1 MRAKKMC
8 VDARARA
15 ERGATRCR
23 CSASE
28 RWRVTEIRGMSTPQN
43 PNFFVKKS
51 ENGLRRDDD
60 WLSYSKQT
68 RFWFLLLLQSA
79 GRSTSGAD
87 VGPTCR
93 GSTGAQH
100 LWVEPEHPTRLRRL
114 LPLFATDLLPS
125 AQRTPQSRLERVS
138 FWMCE
143 GMFGACPGRVSTKSG
158 VFPCPLVCSRHLPL
172 SFALVPVATSFRSIA
187 RGKAGI
193 SKSPSPSP
201 AHVRVRGQIF
211 RTRVPR
217 SHPSLIRTPSG
228 VPGRRDGTST
238 GPRGTRGMDGRFRVR
253 PGARRACWPPNSSWR
268 NSLGRSARFFRRV

>member
-1 MRAKKMC
+1 
-8 VDARARA
+8 
-15 ERGATRCR
+15 
-23 CSASE
+23 
-28 RWRVTEIRGMSTPQN
+28 MSTPQN

-68 RFWFLLLLQSA
+68 LFWFLLLLQSA

-114 LPLFATDLLPS
+114 LPFFATDLLPS

-158 VFPCPLVCSRHLPL
+158 VLPCPLVCSPRPLL

-193 SKSPSPSP
+193 SKSPSPLL
-201 AHVRVRGQIF
+201 AHVPARGLIF

-217 SHPSLIRTPSG
+217 SHPLPIRTPSG
-228 VPGRRDGTST
+228 VPVRKGGTST
-238 GPRGTRGMDGRFRVR
+238 RQRVARGMGGRFRVR
-253 PGARRACWPPNSSWR
+253 PGARRACWPPSSSWR